1 MRFSLRLLVAPLF
14 ASMILVPAS
23 ALAGEPA
30 AAAPAGPAEK
40 SDPKT
45 EDPSSGLKGFELM
58 LRPSF
63 GGAPSDSPVRFQPS
77 AGAQVVGDPGAVL
90 QGASPW
96 GPGFVGQAA
105 IGYRFIPYLSAGLRG
120 GIRTASASN
129 VSDGSQN
136 LSRTGW
142 DAGFYVRAY
151 PLAGVESVSKYVDPW
166 IGTGIAYMRDTQT
179 FQKNLPTTGGGS
191 VLADQ
196 SLDHH
201 AIAIPIGIGVDY
213 RVTRFLSLG
222 PSFEYTIASA
232 VTACAKTSA
241 PGFAGS
247 TYCSNEA
254 PGSSFIKAQ
263 SYGVWTAGLDAK
275 LTF

>member
-1 MRFSLRLLVAPLF
+1 MMLV
-14 ASMILVPAS
+14 SAS
-23 ALAGEPA
+23 AMAGEPA
-30 AAAPAGPAEK
+30 AAAPAEK

-45 EDPSSGLKGFELM
+45 EDPTSGLKGFELL

-77 AGAQVVGDPGAVL
+77 GGAQVQGDPGALL

-96 GPGFVGQAA
+96 SPGFVGQAA
-105 IGYRFIPYLSAGLRG
+105 VGYRFLPFLSAGLRA
-120 GIRTASASN
+120 GIRTSSGTN
-129 VSDGSQN
+129 LSDGSQN
-136 LSRTGW
+136 LSRTSW

-151 PLAGVESVSKYVDPW
+151 PLAGVESISKYIDPW
-166 IGTGIAYMRDTQT
+166 VGTGIEYMRDTQS
-179 FQKNLPTTGGGS
+179 FQRNLPTSTGGS
-191 VLADQ
+191 VLGDV

-201 AIAIPIGIGVDY
+201 AIAIPMAIGVDY

-222 PSFEYTIASA
+222 PSFEYTLANA
-232 VTACAKTSA
+232 NAACAKTSA
-241 PGFAGS
+241 PGFSGS